1 VVFEAATSERSKL
14 EREGGLD
21 LVDLMD
27 ASARTT
33 FLATLLRW
41 ITARASLG
49 RNDDRKSPREFDR
62 ARGSSFAAVQPSLRR
77 DPLLKYIVQGVCI
90 SLVGFFH
97 FQRVC
102 QVSELLQDG
111 IFTNLTRGLF
121 KDLSILQI

>member
-41 ITARASLG
+41 ITSLG
-49 RNDDRKSPREFDR
+49 RNDDRKSPREFDWP
-62 ARGSSFAAVQPSLRR
+62 AGVHLQQFSLPCVETHFSS
-77 DPLLKYIVQGVCI
+77 
-90 SLVGFFH
+90 
-97 FQRVC
+97 
-102 QVSELLQDG
+102 
-111 IFTNLTRGLF
+111 T
-121 KDLSILQI
+121 